1 MDEIKVTLP
10 DGSSQEHPAGVTPL
24 EIAQSIGS
32 RLAKDAVAAK
42 INGEQVDITRPI
54 HEDCDL
60 EIITIDSDEGQEVLR
75 HSTSHLMAQAVEQLY
90 PDAKIAIGPPIEKG
104 FYYDIDVDEPFS
116 DEDLAKIEERMREI
130 AEKDYDV
137 KREEKSIEELI
148 GLFDERN
155 EDYKIEILEQI
166 RDEEGDDSASVYWQ
180 GEFVDLCRGPHT
192 PSTGWLKHFNLLNVA
207 GAYWRGDE
215 NNQML
220 QRIYGTSWPS
230 EKELQEHLEHLEEAK
245 ARDHRKLGKEL
256 DLFSFHKESP
266 AAPFFHPK
274 GAIIYNE
281 LVGHIRDLYKE
292 YNYSEVI
299 TPQILDL
306 DLWHRSGHYE
316 NYKENMY
323 FTSQKGDEKEFAVK
337 PMNCPTHTFIY
348 ASQKRSYRDLPLRIA
363 DFGRLHRYERT
374 GATGGLTRVRS
385 FAQDDAHIFCTID
398 QIEEEVVELVEII
411 LNTYELF
418 EFGDV
423 EIEISTRPE
432 KYIGEIETWDRAEDI
447 LEAALEHKGY
457 EYNINEGD
465 GAFYGP
471 KIDFIVKDAL
481 DRDWQLGTVQ
491 LDFMMPE
498 RFDLTYTASSGD
510 EERPVMVH
518 RAVLGSLER
527 FIGILLEHTAGE
539 LPLWLTPV
547 QFSLLPITDDHHDY
561 AYELKDKFFDAG
573 IRVEVDARNEK
584 VGAKIREA
592 EVQKIPYM
600 GIIGDREVE
609 NGTISLRQHTIGDV
623 GALPVSEVLD
633 KLLVK
638 IEEKQMR
645 INTKQEDQTV

>member
-10 DGSSQEHPAGVTPL
+10 DGSSQEYPAGVTPL
-24 EIAQSIGS
+24 EIAQSIGK
-32 RLAKDAVAAK
+32 RLAKAAVAAK
-42 INGEQVDITRPI
+42 INGEQVDINRPI
-54 HEDCDL
+54 HEDCEL
-60 EIITIDSDEGQEVLR
+60 EIITIDSEEGHEILR

-90 PDAKIAIGPPIEKG
+90 PEAKIAIGPPIEKG
-104 FYYDIDVDEPFS
+104 FYYDIDVNEPFS
-116 DEDLAKIEERMREI
+116 DEDLEKIEERMHAI
-130 AEKDYDV
+130 AEEDYEV
-137 KREEKSIEELI
+137 TREERSIDDLI
-148 GLFDERN
+148 DLFDARD

-166 RDEEGDDSASVYWQ
+166 RDEAGDDSASVYWQ
-180 GEFVDLCRGPHT
+180 GDFVDLCRGPHT
-192 PSTGWLKHFNLLNVA
+192 PTTGWLKHFKLLNVA

-230 EKELQEHLEHLEEAK
+230 EKELQEYLDHLEEAK
-245 ARDHRKLGKEL
+245 ARDHRKLGKDL

-281 LVGHIRDLYKE
+281 LVEYIREMYRE
-292 YNYSEVI
+292 YDYSEVI

-323 FTSQKGDEKEFAVK
+323 FTSQRGDEKEFAVK

-348 ASQKRSYRDLPLRIA
+348 SSQKRSYRDLPLRIA

-385 FAQDDAHIFCTID
+385 FAQDDAHIFCTIE
-398 QIEEEVVELVEII
+398 QIESEVVELVEII
-411 LNTYELF
+411 LNTYALF
-418 EFGDV
+418 EFDEV
-423 EIEISTRPE
+423 EIELSTMPE
-432 KYIGEIETWDRAEDI
+432 KHIGDVATWDQAESI
-447 LEAALEHKGY
+447 LKKALEQCGY

-471 KIDFIVKDAL
+471 KIDFIIKDAL

-498 RFDLTYTASSGD
+498 RFDLSYTASSG
-510 EERPVMVH
+510 EEKQPVMVH
-518 RAVLGSLER
+518 RAILGSLER
-527 FIGILLEHTAGE
+527 FIGILIEHTAGE

-547 QFSLLPITDDHHDY
+547 QFTLLPITDNHHDY
-561 AYELKDKFFDAG
+561 AYELKNKFFAAG
-573 IRVEVDARNEK
+573 LRVEVDARNEK
-584 VGAKIREA
+584 VGAKIRDA
-592 EVQKIPYM
+592 ELQKIPYM
-600 GIIGDREVE
+600 GIVGDREVE
-609 NGTISLRQHTIGDV
+609 SGTVSLRQHTVGDV
-623 GALPVSEVLD
+623 GALPASEVLG
-633 KLLVK
+633 KLSDEIKERRV
-638 IEEKQMR
+638 R
-645 INTKQEDQTV
+645 NNTKQEDQ